1 MSVQEIPRR
10 VFKQIVGDK
19 ASAYHTFFRDL
30 QISQFYIL
38 MTDSYSFDLGRDVD
52 IYKIISSTQADVYK
66 ANKYNYQSL
75 SETELSEPQPPTS
88 PPPTSPP
95 PTFPPPPPLPPT
107 IAPKNDSLYQ
117 SITIDGRA
125 IGRVVCNNQVVWQKQ
140 GRSTSASGGWQQLW
154 QGTLSLDDVRL
165 PAYRTY
171 LFKSGYSTLTKS
183 ATDLIGSFESING
196 NTLIARYDHSNNQ
209 LLVSGFG
216 QNPVTIYGKN

>member
-1 MSVQEIPRR
+1 MAIREIPKRI
-10 VFKQIVGDK
+10 FNQIVG
-19 ASAYHTFFRDL
+19 SGTLGPITFFRDL
-30 QISQFYIL
+30 EIGQLYIL
-38 MTDSYSFDLGRDVD
+38 TVDRQGFDIGRDVD

-75 SETELSEPQPPTS
+75 SETELSEPQPPT
-88 PPPTSPP
+88 
-95 PTFPPPPPLPPT
+95 FPPPPPLPPT
-107 IAPKNDSLYQ
+107 IAPKNDSLYH

-154 QGTLSLDDVRL
+154 QGNLSLDDVRL
-165 PAYRTY
+165 PGYQIY
-171 LFKSGYSTLTKS
+171 FFKSDYDSFIRS
-183 ATDLIGSFESING
+183 ATDLIGSYESING

>member
-1 MSVQEIPRR
+1 MAVQEI
-10 VFKQIVGDK
+10 KD
-19 ASAYHTFFRDL
+19 TFFYKIDGQTVGYSL
-30 QISQFYIL
+30 LPKSGLSLGQFYI
-38 MTDSYSFDLGRDVD
+38 TISDRYNFNAGRDVD
-52 IYKIISSTQADVYK
+52 IYKVISSRQADVYK

-75 SETELSEPQPPTS
+75 SETELSGHQ
-88 PPPTSPP
+88 P

-117 SITIDGRA
+117 SITIDGRS
-125 IGRVVCNNQVVWQKQ
+125 IGRVICNNKVIWQNQ
-140 GRSTSASGGWQQLW
+140 GRSTNANGGWQQLW

-165 PAYRTY
+165 PGYQIY
-171 LFKSGYSTLTKS
+171 FFKSDYDSFIRS
-183 ATDLIGSFESING
+183 ATDLIGSYESING

>member
-1 MSVQEIPRR
+1 MSVQEIPKR

-66 ANKYNYQSL
+66 ANKYNYQSVAT
-75 SETELSEPQPPTS
+75 SS
-88 PPPTSPP
+88 PP
-95 PTFPPPPPLPPT
+95 
-107 IAPKNDSLYQ
+107 APKNDSLYQ
-117 SITIDGRA
+117 SITIDGRS
-125 IGRVVCNNQVVWQKQ
+125 IGRVICNNKVIWQNQ
-140 GRSTSASGGWQQLW
+140 GRSTNANGGWQQLW

-165 PAYRTY
+165 PAYRLY
-171 LFKSGYSTLTKS
+171 LFKSDYDSFIRS
-183 ATDLIGSFESING
+183 ATDLIGSYESING

-209 LLVSGFG
+209 LLISGFG
-216 QNPVTIYGKN
+216 QNPITIYGKD

>member
-1 MSVQEIPRR
+1 MSVQEIPKR

-75 SETELSEPQPPTS
+75 SETELSAPQPP
-88 PPPTSPP
+88 
-95 PTFPPPPPLPPT
+95 
-107 IAPKNDSLYQ
+107 APKNDSLYQ
-117 SITIDGRA
+117 SITIDGRS
-125 IGRVVCNNQVVWQKQ
+125 IGRVICDNQVIWQNQ
-140 GRSTSASGGWQQLW
+140 GRSTNANGGWQQLW

-165 PAYRTY
+165 PAYRLY
-171 LFKSGYSTLTKS
+171 LFKSDYDSFIRS
-183 ATDLIGSFESING
+183 ANDLIGSYESING

-209 LLVSGFG
+209 LLISGFG
-216 QNPVTIYGKN
+216 QNPITIYGKD

>member
-1 MSVQEIPRR
+1 MSVQEIPKR

-75 SETELSEPQPPTS
+75 SETELSAPQPPTPS
-88 PPPTSPP
+88 PP
-95 PTFPPPPPLPPT
+95 
-107 IAPKNDSLYQ
+107 APKNDSLYQ

-125 IGRVVCNNQVVWQKQ
+125 IGRVVCNNKVIWQNQ
-140 GRSTSASGGWQQLW
+140 GRSTSENGGWQQLW
-154 QGTLSLDDVRL
+154 QGNLSLDDVIL
-165 PAYRTY
+165 PGYQIY
-171 LFKSGYSTLTKS
+171 FFKSDYDSFIRS
-183 ATDLIGSFESING
+183 ATDLIGSYESING

>member
-1 MSVQEIPRR
+1 MSVQEIPKR

-75 SETELSEPQPPTS
+75 SETKLSEPQPPTF

-95 PTFPPPPPLPPT
+95 P
-107 IAPKNDSLYQ
+107 APKNDSLYQ
-117 SITIDGRA
+117 SITIDGRS
-125 IGRVVCNNQVVWQKQ
+125 IGRVICNNQVVWQKQ
-140 GRSTSASGGWQQLW
+140 GSSTSENGGWQQLW

-165 PAYRTY
+165 PAYRLY
-171 LFKSGYSTLTKS
+171 LFKSDYDSFIRS
-183 ATDLIGSFESING
+183 ANDLIGSYESING

-209 LLVSGFG
+209 LLISGFG
-216 QNPVTIYGKN
+216 QNPITIYGKD

>member
-1 MSVQEIPRR
+1 MAVQEIPDTYFYRLDSQR
-10 VFKQIVGDK
+10 IDGNLSRKDGLVVD
-19 ASAYHTFFRDL
+19 
-30 QISQFYIL
+30 QFYIKI
-38 MTDSYSFDLGRDVD
+38 DDYDNFDADQDVD
-52 IYKIISSTQADVYK
+52 VYKIISSTQADVHK

-75 SETELSEPQPPTS
+75 SETELSGHQ
-88 PPPTSPP
+88 P

-125 IGRVVCNNQVVWQKQ
+125 IGRVICNNKVIWQNQ

-171 LFKSGYSTLTKS
+171 LFKSDYDSFIRS
-183 ATDLIGSFESING
+183 ATDLIGSYKSING

-209 LLVSGFG
+209 LLISGFG
-216 QNPVTIYGKN
+216 QNPVTIYGRN

>member
-1 MSVQEIPRR
+1 MSVQEIPKR

-75 SETELSEPQPPTS
+75 SETELSAPQPPTS
-88 PPPTSPP
+88 PP
-95 PTFPPPPPLPPT
+95 
-107 IAPKNDSLYQ
+107 APKNDSLYQ
-117 SITIDGRA
+117 SITIDGRV
-125 IGRVVCNNQVVWQKQ
+125 IGRVICNNKVIWQNQ

-154 QGTLSLDDVRL
+154 QGNLSLDDVRL
-165 PAYRTY
+165 PGYQIY
-171 LFKSGYSTLTKS
+171 FFKSDYDSFIRS
-183 ATDLIGSFESING
+183 ATDLIGSYESING

>member
-1 MSVQEIPRR
+1 MSVQEIPKR

-75 SETELSEPQPPTS
+75 SETELSGHQPPI
-88 PPPTSPP
+88 
-95 PTFPPPPPLPPT
+95 FPPPPPLPPT

-125 IGRVVCNNQVVWQKQ
+125 IGRVICNNKVIWQNQ

-171 LFKSGYSTLTKS
+171 LFKSDYDSFIRS
-183 ATDLIGSFESING
+183 ANDLIGSYESING
-196 NTLIARYDHSNNQ
+196 NTLIARYNHSNNQ
-209 LLVSGFG
+209 LLISGFG
-216 QNPVTIYGKN
+216 QNPITIYGKD